1 MMLIVTDNGIGI
13 DLNKHG
19 DKLFGLNN
27 TFHNHPDVK
36 GVGSY
41 LTKTQVEAYEG
52 SISEQSQV

>member
-27 TFHNHPDVK
+27 TFHNRPDVK
-36 GVGSY
+36 GVGLY
-41 LTKTQVEAYEG
+41 LTKTQVEALG
-52 SISEQSQV
+52 DQFPHKVK